1 MHIKF
6 FKHTKNT
13 YLLSEQKQQKFQNYF
28 NHRFDN
34 EVKFQEKMK
43 DNSYLS
49 NMSLSADASKELIES
64 MGLPKSVIDA
74 TKITASIGHDDKN
87 TKSLIKVNP
96 TIADKEV
103 GNFQWAADKN
113 FQYFT
118 APLFKGD
125 YKVKNSELVKQYAE
139 ISGEDEEQLKSS
151 GVTNQSLNL
160 NTLLGSTQTQQKMW
174 IQLLNAIQILS
185 SII

>member
-1 MHIKF
+1 
-6 FKHTKNT
+6 
-13 YLLSEQKQQKFQNYF
+13 
-28 NHRFDN
+28 
-34 EVKFQEKMK
+34 MK

-103 GNFQWAADKN
+103 GNFQWLQIRI
-113 FQYFT
+113 F
-118 APLFKGD
+118 
-125 YKVKNSELVKQYAE
+125 
-139 ISGEDEEQLKSS
+139 
-151 GVTNQSLNL
+151 
-160 NTLLGSTQTQQKMW
+160 NTLQHHYLKVTTK
-174 IQLLNAIQILS
+174 LKF
-185 SII
+185 